1 MNLRNILVVF
11 EPVRENTKSQSLGF
25 RHGLFPCRSVRENT
39 GQFGNLTD
47 PPPVLFALDVD
58 VELAHGWEIVAL
70 VTARTLT
77 SSQPPWAE
85 LVSFAMDFWD
95 QADVEAALGAELADV
110 LPELLQLAELE
121 VRIPR
126 LEIAA
131 LERIAV
137 RDGRSVDA
145 VLARELRDLVS
156 AESAW
161 LVSEI
166 PGFAAALSWPE

>member
-1 MNLRNILVVF
+1 M
-11 EPVRENTKSQSLGF
+11 PVEDVWGAAALG
-25 RHGLFPCRSVRENT
+25 
-39 GQFGNLTD
+39 
-47 PPPVLFALDVD
+47 
-58 VELAHGWEIVAL
+58 ELESTESGHVPWE
-70 VTARTLT
+70 
-77 SSQPPWAE
+77 E

-95 QADVEAALGAELADV
+95 QADVEAALGAELADI
-110 LPELLQLAELE
+110 LPELLQLDDLA

-156 AESAW
+156 AQSHW
-161 LVSEI
+161 LANEI

>member
-1 MNLRNILVVF
+1 MTATPTQI
-11 EPVRENTKSQSLGF
+11 RELFLNSRPNYSPAAAAEAVGMSLEEVWGANAV
-25 RHGLFPCRSVRENT
+25 GELEADEN
-39 GQFGNLTD
+39 G
-47 PPPVLFALDVD
+47 DV
-58 VELAHGWEIVAL
+58 
-70 VTARTLT
+70 
-77 SSQPPWAE
+77 PWAE

-95 QADVEAALGAELADV
+95 QAEVEAALGDDLANV

-131 LERIAV
+131 LERIAI

-145 VLARELRDLVS
+145 VLARELGDLVS
-156 AESAW
+156 AESSW
-161 LVSEI
+161 LSREV

>member
-1 MNLRNILVVF
+1 MIASPTQIRDLLLHPRPAYSPAEAAEAVGM
-11 EPVRENTKSQSLGF
+11 PVEDVWGSTALGELEGDENG
-25 RHGLFPCRSVRENT
+25 
-39 GQFGNLTD
+39 
-47 PPPVLFALDVD
+47 DV
-58 VELAHGWEIVAL
+58 
-70 VTARTLT
+70 
-77 SSQPPWAE
+77 PWAE

-95 QADVEAALGAELADV
+95 QAEVEAALGAELADV
-110 LPELLQLAELE
+110 LPELLRLDDLA

-161 LVSEI
+161 LSAAI
-166 PGFAAALSWPE
+166 PGFARALHWP

>member
-1 MNLRNILVVF
+1 MTASHPQI
-11 EPVRENTKSQSLGF
+11 RE
-25 RHGLFPCRSVRENT
+25 LFLNPRPNYSPAAAAEAVGMRVEEEWGANAVGELEAGEN
-39 GQFGNLTD
+39 G
-47 PPPVLFALDVD
+47 DV
-58 VELAHGWEIVAL
+58 
-70 VTARTLT
+70 
-77 SSQPPWAE
+77 PWAE

-95 QADVEAALGAELADV
+95 QAEVEAALGDDLADV

-131 LERIAV
+131 LERSAV

-156 AESAW
+156 AEFSW
-161 LVSEI
+161 LCREI
-166 PGFAAALSWPE
+166 PGFAAALYWP

>member
-1 MNLRNILVVF
+1 MTPSPTRI
-11 EPVRENTKSQSLGF
+11 RD
-25 RHGLFPCRSVRENT
+25 LFLNPRPAYSPAEAAEAVGMSIDEVWGANAV
-39 GQFGNLTD
+39 G
-47 PPPVLFALDVD
+47 
-58 VELAHGWEIVAL
+58 ELEATESGDIQWE
-70 VTARTLT
+70 
-77 SSQPPWAE
+77 E

-95 QADVEAALGAELADV
+95 QSDVEVALGAELADV
-110 LPELLQLAELE
+110 LPELLQLDDLA

-156 AESAW
+156 AESS
-161 LVSEI
+161 LLSREI
-166 PGFAAALSWPE
+166 PGFAQALNWP

>member
-1 MNLRNILVVF
+1 MTTSPTQIRDLFFHPRPTYSPAEATEAVGMAVEEVWGANAVGEL
-11 EPVRENTKSQSLGF
+11 EAAENG
-25 RHGLFPCRSVRENT
+25 
-39 GQFGNLTD
+39 
-47 PPPVLFALDVD
+47 DV
-58 VELAHGWEIVAL
+58 
-70 VTARTLT
+70 
-77 SSQPPWAE
+77 PWAE

-95 QADVEAALGAELADV
+95 QAEVEAALGADLADV

-131 LERIAV
+131 LERIAI

-156 AESAW
+156 AESSW
-161 LVSEI
+161 LSREI
-166 PGFAAALSWPE
+166 PGFAQALNWP

>member
-1 MNLRNILVVF
+1 MTVTPTRI
-11 EPVRENTKSQSLGF
+11 RE
-25 RHGLFPCRSVRENT
+25 LFLNPRSNYSPAAAAEAVGMTVEEVWGANAVGELEADEN
-39 GQFGNLTD
+39 G
-47 PPPVLFALDVD
+47 DV
-58 VELAHGWEIVAL
+58 
-70 VTARTLT
+70 
-77 SSQPPWAE
+77 PWAE
-85 LVSFAMDFWD
+85 LVSYAMDFWD
-95 QADVEAALGAELADV
+95 QAKVEAALGDDLADV

-156 AESAW
+156 AESSW
-161 LVSEI
+161 LCREI
-166 PGFAAALSWPE
+166 PGVAAALDWP

>member
-1 MNLRNILVVF
+1 MTASPTRI
-11 EPVRENTKSQSLGF
+11 RE
-25 RHGLFPCRSVRENT
+25 LFFNPRANYSPAEAAEAVGMSVEEVWGANAVGELEADEN
-39 GQFGNLTD
+39 G
-47 PPPVLFALDVD
+47 DV
-58 VELAHGWEIVAL
+58 
-70 VTARTLT
+70 
-77 SSQPPWAE
+77 PWAE

-95 QADVEAALGAELADV
+95 QAEVEAALGDDLANV
-110 LPELLQLAELE
+110 LPELLQLAALE

-156 AESAW
+156 AESHW

-166 PGFAAALSWPE
+166 PGFAQALSWPE

>member
-1 MNLRNILVVF
+1 MTASPVQIRELFLHPRPTYSPAEAAEAVGMSF
-11 EPVRENTKSQSLGF
+11 EDLWGWTALGELEADENG
-25 RHGLFPCRSVRENT
+25 
-39 GQFGNLTD
+39 
-47 PPPVLFALDVD
+47 DV
-58 VELAHGWEIVAL
+58 
-70 VTARTLT
+70 
-77 SSQPPWAE
+77 PWAE
-85 LVSFAMDFWD
+85 LVSFAMDFWE

-110 LPELLQLAELE
+110 LPELLRLDELN

-156 AESAW
+156 AESSW
-161 LVSEI
+161 LCREI
-166 PGFAAALSWPE
+166 PGFARALHWP

>member
-1 MNLRNILVVF
+1 MTASPTQIRDLFLHPRPTYSPGEAAEAMGMSF
-11 EPVRENTKSQSLGF
+11 EHLWGWTALGELEANENG
-25 RHGLFPCRSVRENT
+25 
-39 GQFGNLTD
+39 
-47 PPPVLFALDVD
+47 DV
-58 VELAHGWEIVAL
+58 
-70 VTARTLT
+70 
-77 SSQPPWAE
+77 PWDE

-95 QADVEAALGAELADV
+95 QAEVEAALGAELADV
-110 LPELLQLAELE
+110 LPELLRLDDLN

-126 LEIAA
+126 MEIAA

-156 AESAW
+156 AESWW
-161 LVSEI
+161 LCREI

>member
-1 MNLRNILVVF
+1 MTASHTRIRDLFLNPRPTYLPAEAAEVMGMSMQEVWGASALGELERN
-11 EPVRENTKSQSLGF
+11 ESG
-25 RHGLFPCRSVRENT
+25 
-39 GQFGNLTD
+39 
-47 PPPVLFALDVD
+47 DVP
-58 VELAHGWEIVAL
+58 WE
-70 VTARTLT
+70 
-77 SSQPPWAE
+77 E

-95 QADVEAALGAELADV
+95 QAEVEAALGAELADV
-110 LPELLQLAELE
+110 LPELLRLDDLN

-156 AESAW
+156 AEWHW
-161 LVSEI
+161 LADKI
-166 PGFAAALSWPE
+166 PGFAAALAWPDHDFAAAASAAS